1 MTRPAR
7 PSPPPITAGV
17 ACLLLACM
25 GSVGDPLTLPP
36 HSGAPGTTLAAPA
49 RASYEP
55 VHDVLQTT
63 CGTLDCHGQVGR
75 NLRLYGGRGLRLR
88 STDNPADNP
97 TTHEEYDQSYWSVIG
112 LEPEI
117 MSDVVMDG
125 GARPDRLTLVRK
137 ARNMEH
143 HKGGQL
149 FVAGDD
155 RDRCLTSWLAGALDL
170 VACKLGKELLR
181 PGAAPVA
188 AP

>member
-1 MTRPAR
+1 
-7 PSPPPITAGV
+7 AGG
-17 ACLLLACM
+17 AGLLLACM

-63 CGTLDCHGQVGR
+63 CGTLDCHGQAGR
-75 NLRLYGGRGLRLR
+75 NLRLYGGRGRRLR
-88 STDNPADNP
+88 KSDNPADDP

-117 MSDVVMDG
+117 MSDVVEDHGQM
-125 GARPDRLTLVRK
+125 PERLTLLRK
-137 ARNMEH
+137 ARNLEH

-149 FVAGDD
+149 FEEGDD
-155 RDRCLTSWLAGALDL
+155 RDRCLTSWLAGQVELE
-170 VACKLGKELLR
+170 ACKNGKELVR
-181 PGAAPVA
+181 
-188 AP
+188 